1 MSHFCGLV
9 IMTPNYLKNHT
20 LEDSLAKYD
29 ENLDVPEYSRVFQRR
44 G

>member
-1 MSHFCGLV
+1 
-9 IMTPNYLKNHT
+9 MTPNYLKNHT